1 MPVKN
6 HFFDGAGDA
15 IVATYV
21 VALQGSVIQR
31 SNYMSELRVRFAP
44 SPTGYLHV
52 GGARTALFNW
62 LLARK
67 QGGTFILRIED
78 TDVERSTKE
87 SVDAILEGMKWLG
100 LEWNEG
106 PFYQSDSF
114 PLYKEYVQKLV
125 EAGKAYKCYCTAEEL
140 DAKRNLAMQEGR
152 KPKYDGTCRERADQ
166 PDGQPH
172 VIRFGAPQSGV
183 TAFDDLIKG
192 TITFPNEELD
202 DLIIQRTDGTPTYNF
217 CVVIDDATMRITTV
231 IRGDD
236 HVNNTPRQIQLYE
249 ALGFPVPQ
257 FAHVPMIL
265 GADKARLSKRH
276 GATSVIAYRD
286 MGYLPEA
293 LINYLVRLGWSH
305 GDDEIFSR
313 DEMVQKFD
321 IGNVGRSASVFNTEK
336 LNWLNAHYIKNGDP
350 ERLAGLLL
358 PHLSAL
364 EVTTLNGPDLMAVVK
379 TLQERAQTL
388 VEMAERAVFYYNRPA
403 SYDDAALAKFDKEQL
418 AAVFIAVS
426 EKLSTAAPTDSTGI
440 DSLFKEIC
448 AEHNWKMGQV
458 GQPTRIALSGGT
470 QAPGIGEIVVTLGV
484 EETIA
489 RLRTAQEHVA
499 GI

>member
-1 MPVKN
+1 
-6 HFFDGAGDA
+6 
-15 IVATYV
+15 
-21 VALQGSVIQR
+21 
-31 SNYMSELRVRFAP
+31 MSELRVRFAP

-78 TDVERSTKE
+78 TDVERSTVE
-87 SVDAILEGMKWLG
+87 SVNAILQGMTWLG
-100 LEWNEG
+100 LDWDEG
-106 PFYQSDSF
+106 PFYQSDTF
-114 PLYKEYVQKLV
+114 PLYKEYVQKLL
-125 EAGKAYKCYCTAEEL
+125 ESGKAYKCYCSAEEL
-140 DAKRNLAMQEGR
+140 DAKRNQAMQEGR
-152 KPKYDGTCRERADQ
+152 KPKYDGTCRERNDQ
-166 PDGQPH
+166 PDGQPY
-172 VIRFGAPQSGV
+172 VVRFRAPQGGV

-192 TITFPNEELD
+192 TITFPNDELD

-265 GADKARLSKRH
+265 GSDKARLSKRH

-293 LINYLVRLGWSH
+293 LLNYLVRLGWSH

-313 DEMVQKFD
+313 EEMIEKFD
-321 IGNVGRSASVFNTEK
+321 INNVGRSASVFNTEK
-336 LNWLNAHYIKNGDP
+336 LNWLNAHYIKTGNP

-358 PHLSAL
+358 PHLVARG
-364 EVTTLNGPDLMAVVK
+364 VTPSGGPDLLAVVR

-388 VEMAERAVFYYNRPA
+388 EEMAERAMFYYNAPA
-403 SYDDAALAKFDKEQL
+403 SYDDAALAKFDKEVL
-418 AAVFIAVS
+418 LAVFTAVTG
-426 EKLSTAAPTDSTGI
+426 KLSSATAGDAAGVDA
-440 DSLFKEIC
+440 LFKEIC
-448 AEHNWKMGQV
+448 GENGWKMGQV
-458 GQPTRIALSGGT
+458 GQPVRIALSGGT
-470 QAPGIGEIVVTLGV
+470 QAPGIGEIVMTLGV
-484 EETIA
+484 EETVRRIRQA
-489 RLRTAQEHVA
+489 REFVA
-499 GI
+499 GT

>member
-1 MPVKN
+1 
-6 HFFDGAGDA
+6 
-15 IVATYV
+15 
-21 VALQGSVIQR
+21 
-31 SNYMSELRVRFAP
+31 MSGIRVRFAP

-87 SVDAILEGMKWLG
+87 SVDAILQGMEWLG
-100 LEWNEG
+100 LDWDEG

-114 PLYKEYVQKLV
+114 DLYKEHVQKMLDS
-125 EAGKAYKCYCTAEEL
+125 GKAYKCYCTADEL
-140 DAKRNLAMQEGR
+140 GTKRDQAMKEGR
-152 KPKYDGTCRERADQ
+152 KPKYDGTCRDRADQ
-166 PDGQPH
+166 PEAPF
-172 VIRFGAPQSGV
+172 VVRFRAPQVGEV
-183 TAFDDLIKG
+183 AFDDLIKG
-192 TITFPNEELD
+192 RIAFPAEELD

-217 CVVIDDATMRITTV
+217 CVVIDDALMRISTV

-236 HVNNTPRQIQLYE
+236 HVNNTPRQIQLYQ

-265 GADKARLSKRH
+265 GSDKARLSKRH

-293 LINYLVRLGWSH
+293 LMNYLVRLGWSH

-313 DEMVQKFD
+313 EEMIEKFD
-321 IGNVGRSASVFNTEK
+321 IGDVGRSAGVFNTEK
-336 LNWLNAHYIKNGDP
+336 LNWLNAHYIKTGDP
-350 ERLAGLLL
+350 ERLADLLL
-358 PHLSAL
+358 PHLSSRG
-364 EVTTLNGPDLMAVVK
+364 VSTLNGPDLMAVVK

-388 VEMAERAVFYYNRPA
+388 EEMAERALFYYIAPEA
-403 SYDDAALAKFDKEQL
+403 YDQAALAKFDKGHL
-418 AAVFIAVS
+418 AAVFTVVADR
-426 EKLSTAAPTDSTGI
+426 LSANAAASAAEFDA
-440 DSLFKEIC
+440 LFKDIC
-448 AEHNWKMGQV
+448 TENSWKMPQV

-470 QAPGIGEIVVTLGV
+470 QAPGIGEIVEVLGV
-484 EETIA
+484 EEAA
-489 RLRTAQEHVA
+489 RRIIRAREAVA
-499 GI
+499 A

>member
-1 MPVKN
+1 
-6 HFFDGAGDA
+6 
-15 IVATYV
+15 
-21 VALQGSVIQR
+21 
-31 SNYMSELRVRFAP
+31 MSELRVRFAP

-62 LLARK
+62 LQARNH
-67 QGGTFILRIED
+67 GGKFILRIED

-100 LEWNEG
+100 MEWDEG
-106 PFYQSDSF
+106 PFYQSDYF
-114 PLYKEYVQKLV
+114 PLYKEYVQKLLD
-125 EAGKAYKCYCTAEEL
+125 AGKAYKCYCTAEVL

-152 KPKYDGTCRERADQ
+152 KPKYDGTCREQAEQ
-166 PDGQPH
+166 PEGLPY
-172 VIRFGAPQSGV
+172 VVRFRAPQGGATS
-183 TAFDDLIKG
+183 FDDLIKG

-217 CVVIDDATMRITTV
+217 CVVIDDANMRITTV

-236 HVNNTPRQIQLYE
+236 HVNNTPRQVQLYE

-286 MGYLPEA
+286 MGFLPEA

-313 DEMVQKFD
+313 DEMIQKFD
-321 IGNVGRSASVFNTEK
+321 INNVGRSPSVFNTEK
-336 LNWLNAHYIKNGDP
+336 LLWLNAHYIKNGDT
-350 ERLAGLLL
+350 ERLAALLL
-358 PHLSAL
+358 PHLSSR
-364 EVTTLNGPDLMAVVK
+364 EVTTLGGPDLMAVVS
-379 TLQERAQTL
+379 TLKERAQTL
-388 VEMAERAVFYYNRPA
+388 EEMADRAVFYYNAPEN
-403 SYDDAALAKFDKEQL
+403 YDDAALAKFDKEQL
-418 AAVFIAVS
+418 LAVFAAVM
-426 EKLSTAAPTDSTGI
+426 EKLSSAPANDVAGI
-440 DSLFKEIC
+440 DALFKEIC
-448 AEHNWKMGQV
+448 TENGWKMGQV
-458 GQPTRIALSGGT
+458 GQPTRIGLSGGT

-484 EETIA
+484 EETI
-489 RLRTAQEHVA
+489 RRMKRVQEYVA
-499 GI
+499 GK

>member
-1 MPVKN
+1 
-6 HFFDGAGDA
+6 
-15 IVATYV
+15 
-21 VALQGSVIQR
+21 
-31 SNYMSELRVRFAP
+31 MSELRVRFAP

-62 LLARK
+62 LLAKK

-100 LEWNEG
+100 LDWDEG

-114 PLYKEYVQKLV
+114 PLYKEHVQKLLD
-125 EAGKAYKCYCTAEEL
+125 AGKAYKCYCTAEEL

-152 KPKYDGTCRERADQ
+152 KPKYDGTCRQRADQ
-166 PDGQPH
+166 PDGQPY
-172 VIRFGAPQSGV
+172 VVRFRAPQGGV

-217 CVVIDDATMRITTV
+217 CVVIDDASMRITTV

-249 ALGFPVPQ
+249 ALGFPVPH

-265 GADKARLSKRH
+265 GSDKARLSKRH

-293 LINYLVRLGWSH
+293 LLNYLVRLGWSS

-313 DEMVQKFD
+313 EEMIQKFD

-336 LNWLNAHYIKNGDP
+336 LNWLNAHYIKNSNP
-350 ERLAGLLL
+350 ERLANLLL
-358 PHLSAL
+358 PHLSAR
-364 EVTTLNGPDLMAVVK
+364 EVTTLGGPDLVAVVR

-388 VEMAERAVFYYNRPA
+388 EEMAERAVFYYNPPS

-418 AAVFIAVS
+418 MSVFSVVA
-426 EKLSTAAPTDSTGI
+426 EKLSSAPADDVAGI
-440 DSLFKEIC
+440 DALFKEVC
-448 AEHNWKMGQV
+448 TENGWKMGQV

-484 EETIA
+484 EETIRRIQRA
-489 RLRTAQEHVA
+489 RECVA
-499 GI
+499 GK

>member
-1 MPVKN
+1 
-6 HFFDGAGDA
+6 
-15 IVATYV
+15 
-21 VALQGSVIQR
+21 
-31 SNYMSELRVRFAP
+31 MSELRVRFAP
-44 SPTGYLHV
+44 SPTGFLHV

-62 LLARK
+62 LLAK
-67 QGGTFILRIED
+67 NQGGTFILRIED

-100 LEWNEG
+100 LEWDEG

-114 PLYKEYVQKLV
+114 PLYKEYVRKLLD
-125 EAGKAYKCYCTAEEL
+125 AGTAYKCYCSAEEL

-152 KPKYDGTCRERADQ
+152 KPKYDGSCRER
-166 PDGQPH
+166 DGQPEGQPY
-172 VIRFGAPQSGV
+172 VVRFRAPRGGG

-202 DLIIQRTDGTPTYNF
+202 DLIIQRTDGAPTYNF

-293 LINYLVRLGWSH
+293 LINYLVRLGWSN
-305 GDDEIFSR
+305 GDDEIFSK
-313 DEMVQKFD
+313 DEMIQKFD
-321 IGNVGRSASVFNTEK
+321 INNVGRSASVFNTEK

-350 ERLAGLLL
+350 ERLSALLL
-358 PHLSAL
+358 PHLSARA
-364 EVTTLNGPDLMAVVK
+364 VTTLNGPDLMAVVK

-388 VEMAERAVFYYNRPA
+388 EEMAERAVFYYNAPV
-403 SYDDAALAKFDKEQL
+403 SYDEIALAKFDKEQL
-418 AAVFIAVS
+418 LAVFTAVT
-426 EKLSTAAPTDSTGI
+426 EKLSTAPANDVAAI
-440 DSLFKEIC
+440 DSLFKDIC
-448 AEHNWKMGQV
+448 TENVWKMGQV
-458 GQPTRIALSGGT
+458 GQPVRIALSGGT
-470 QAPGIGEIVVTLGV
+470 QAPGIGEIVVTLGL
-484 EETIA
+484 EETIRRIQRA
-489 RLRTAQEHVA
+489 REYAT
-499 GI
+499 GILPI